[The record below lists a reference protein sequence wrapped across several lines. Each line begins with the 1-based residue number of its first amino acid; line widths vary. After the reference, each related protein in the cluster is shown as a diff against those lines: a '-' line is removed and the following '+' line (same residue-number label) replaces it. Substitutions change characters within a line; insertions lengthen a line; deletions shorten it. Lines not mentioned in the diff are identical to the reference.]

1 MLPLIPLLAIAALC
15 GGGGL
20 LAWYESLSR
29 DQQAEVDAR
38 ANQLARDLFDTGLDQ
53 LDGRQ
58 ARHVHALVR
67 RQFVN

>member
-1 MLPLIPLLAIAALC
+1 MLPLIPLLAIAAIC

-29 DQQAEVDAR
+29 DQKAEADAL
-38 ANQLARDLFDTGLDQ
+38 ANELAWDMFNTGLDQ
-53 LDGRQ
+53 LESHQ
-58 ARHVHALVR
+58 AQQVHAMVR